1 MHTSL
6 RMQFIAFFDIR
17 FVGNRA
23 ASYVVSKYVEYSELF
38 GLWNLLAQREGD
50 RKREILGEDEAK
62 SSRGTSIPASFVFST
77 IQFTPVHLH
86 LRYFHSNSRGAI
98 RSIFEIG
105 TWLWK
110 ISCHFS
116 LKRRN
121 EKRLAR
127 TQTRIAPLVLKW
139 ASLSRNVF
147 SKGTVSKINAIPHL
161 SLSLVDT

>member
-1 MHTSL
+1 MWFFYHDKSMHTSL
-6 RMQFIAFFDIR
+6 RMQFIAFFDI

-23 ASYVVSKYVEYSELF
+23 ASYVVSKYVEYSEMF

-50 RKREILGEDEAK
+50 RKREILGEEEAK
-62 SSRGTSIPASFVFST
+62 SSRGTSIPASFVFS

-98 RSIFEIG
+98 RSIFDIG

-110 ISCHFS
+110 ISCNFS

-121 EKRLAR
+121 EKRPPR
-127 TQTRIAPLVLKW
+127 TQTRIAPLVLTW
-139 ASLSRNVF
+139 ASLSRNIL
-147 SKGTVSKINAIPHL
+147 SKGTVS
-161 SLSLVDT
+161 